1 MVVDLTKGCAQFIGN
16 GFSFSE
22 GDPALGIIILRSFLI
37 AVCVTFYLGS
47 TGGLKIK
54 SPSFAFFIKKL
65 AWVKVSFGNVF
76 SEKKTWQYA
85 KSFDFIIIECK
96 YVAVNCTLIISSVPQ
111 IIIYAKR
118 ASGF

>member
-65 AWVKVSFGNVF
+65 A
-76 SEKKTWQYA
+76 
-85 KSFDFIIIECK
+85 
-96 YVAVNCTLIISSVPQ
+96 
-111 IIIYAKR
+111 
-118 ASGF
+118 